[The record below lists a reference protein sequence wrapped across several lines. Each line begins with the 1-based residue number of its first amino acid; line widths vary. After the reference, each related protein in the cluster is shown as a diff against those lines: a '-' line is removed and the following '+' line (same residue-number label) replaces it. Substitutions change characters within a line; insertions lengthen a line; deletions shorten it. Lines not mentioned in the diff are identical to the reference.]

1 MESIDTQVINYHTR
15 PNETDNDT
23 LLMMMVMV
31 TVMVTVTVTVAMTL
45 TMMIMVVVVV
55 VVRVKVSF
63 MLDQNGFF
71 ESLETRHLSESSP
84 RPRRWLQ
91 SAA

>member
-1 MESIDTQVINYHTR
+1 
-15 PNETDNDT
+15 
-23 LLMMMVMV
+23 MMMVMV
-31 TVMVTVTVTVAMTL
+31 TVMVTVTVTVAM